1 MSEKLKPYKIFDDA
15 EEVKALALW
24 LQDKGIL
31 YELERHAPGMGAEF
45 FGTAGAKE
53 EFILRIP
60 DSAVE
65 VMYEKFEEEAA
76 HEFQY
81 LPGDF
86 YLLEYTDEE
95 LFEVIQN
102 PKDWH
107 PRLYYYAVFLLR
119 ERDYEITDEQLREH
133 RTPSFAPPKRGP
145 KTGLLTL
152 LMIYLTLMSVVL
164 APIGFGLCFYMM
176 NAKQPDTSGSQ
187 HFRFHASSRKTAKWL
202 LIASLILYT
211 LAGLFYLSMIF

>member
-1 MSEKLKPYKIFDDA
+1 MPEKLKAFNIFDDA

-24 LQDKGIL
+24 LQDNGIL

-76 HEFQY
+76 HEFHH
-81 LPGDF
+81 LPEDF
-86 YLLEYTDEE
+86 YLLEYSDEE
-95 LFEVIQN
+95 LFELIQN

-133 RTPSFAPPKRGP
+133 RIPSVAAPKQRQ
-145 KTGLLTL
+145 KTGLLPL

-164 APIGFGLCFYMM
+164 APVGFGLCIYMM
-176 NAKQPDTSGSQ
+176 NAKQSDGTGNPS
-187 HFRFHASSRKTAKWL
+187 FRFHASSRKTAKWV
-202 LIASLILYT
+202 LIASLVLYT
-211 LAGLFYLSMIF
+211 FAGLFYLSLIV